1 MGYAMRISRLTIDKL
16 GVKLYDKVS
25 AVVAE
30 LVSNSY
36 DADAT
41 QVTVTAPMGA
51 YLAAK
56 AGGQV
61 ADKGYII
68 QVCDNGIG
76 MAPDEINPFYLR
88 VGAERRREQI
98 RGRGDKSPRHER
110 RVMGRKGVGKLAP
123 FGICRVIEVLSSG
136 GEKTTHITDD
146 GVQEGYLTAHFI
158 LDGRAI
164 LKDTE
169 TDYEPKAGDWDG
181 TLRETTGTT
190 ITLREFAYR
199 RVPDAPTFAR
209 QLAQRF
215 GLSTQNWAI
224 TLRDATKRKGN
235 SDYET
240 RLDRFEI
247 ATMANTRITFQGPAD
262 ANMSM
267 PVQDEFRFRA
277 VDPNGDELTA
287 LTAGFKHDDRFFP
300 LTGWTA
306 YAKAPYKDDLMA
318 GVRIYCRGKIAAQT
332 HIFNRKAGFTGEHNI
347 RSYLVGELRADW
359 LDEEEDL
366 IQTDRRD
373 ILWSHELGQ
382 AFERWGHKVI
392 SQMGQMTRDP
402 MRRQTQTRFLEVG
415 QVQMRIEEAFPS
427 PDQGDIR
434 AKAQGLAQRL
444 GKTIR
449 ADEVE
454 DAEVVKPIVD
464 LTLILAPHVMLDEKL
479 KEASNVETTIGVLS
493 EILRMARLAELSSF
507 GRIAEE
513 RLKVIEKVQSLKD
526 APGTVEIQLQELLT
540 HAPWLI
546 NSQWAPITANQSFT
560 RLKRA
565 LKTFYKQR
573 TGVDLPIDLDDV
585 QGMNKRP
592 DFILSSQDNGLQII
606 EIKKPGHS
614 LNNEEMDRIVSYRDT
629 MDAFLAD
636 PAQSEFQHVFKSFHM
651 TLVCDELAL
660 TGVGRA
666 AFQGYRNEGILTH
679 INWNTFLLRTVQM
692 HQDFL
697 EEARR
702 QQRYVASDA

>member
-51 YLAAK
+51 YLASK
-56 AGGQV
+56 AGGQIT
-61 ADKGYII
+61 DRGHII

-76 MAPDEINPFYLR
+76 MAPDEINQFYLR
-88 VGAERRREQI
+88 VGAERRREQV
-98 RGRGDKSPRHER
+98 RGRGDKSPWYKR

-123 FGICRVIEVLSSG
+123 FGICHVIEVLSSG
-136 GEKTTHITDD
+136 GEKTTD
-146 GVQEGYLTAHFI
+146 GLQEGYLTAHFI
-158 LDGRAI
+158 LDDRDI
-164 LKDTE
+164 LQDTE
-169 TDYEPKAGDWDG
+169 IDYEPKAGDWDG

-215 GLSTQNWAI
+215 GLSTQHWAI

-235 SDYET
+235 ADYET

-247 ATMANTRITFQGPAD
+247 ATMANTKITFQGPAD

-267 PVQDEFRFRA
+267 PVQDASRFRA

-287 LTAGFKHDDRFFP
+287 LTAGFKHEDRFFP
-300 LTGWTA
+300 LTGWAA
-306 YAKAPYKDDLMA
+306 YAKEPYKDDLMA

-402 MRRQTQTRFLEVG
+402 MRQQTQARFLEVG
-415 QVQMRIEEAFPS
+415 QVQMRIEEAFPN
-427 PDQGDIR
+427 PDQGDIH
-434 AKAQGLAQRL
+434 AKAQELARRL

-464 LTLILAPHVMLDEKL
+464 LTLILAPHIMLDEKL
-479 KEASNVETTIGVLS
+479 KEASNAETTIGVLS
-493 EILRMARLAELSSF
+493 GILRTARLAELSSF

-526 APGTVEIQLQELLT
+526 APGTVELQLQELLT

-546 NSQWAPITANQSFT
+546 NPQWAPITANQSFK
-560 RLKRA
+560 RLKHE
-565 LKTFYKQR
+565 LKAFYKQQ
-573 TGVDLPIDLDDV
+573 TGKDMILDLDDI
-585 QGMNKRP
+585 QGTNRRP
-592 DFILSSQDNGLQII
+592 DFVLSSQDNGLQII
-606 EIKKPGHS
+606 EIKKPGHF
-614 LNNEEMDRIVSYRDT
+614 LNNEEMDRIVSYRQT
-629 MDAFLAD
+629 MKAFFED
-636 PAQSEFQHVFKSFHM
+636 PAQSEFQYLFKSFHM
-651 TLVCDELAL
+651 TLVCDGLDL
-660 TGVGRA
+660 TGVWND
-666 AFQGYRNEGILTH
+666 AFEGYVNDGILTH
-679 INWNTFLLRTVQM
+679 INWNVFLLRTERM

-697 EEARR
+697 AEARR
-702 QQRYVASDA
+702 QNRYVASDA

>member
-51 YLAAK
+51 YLASK

-61 ADKGYII
+61 TDKGHII

-76 MAPDEINPFYLR
+76 MVPDEINQFYLR
-88 VGAERRREQI
+88 VGAERRREQVP
-98 RGRGDKSPRHER
+98 GRGDKSPKYER

-123 FGICRVIEVLSSG
+123 FGICHVIEVLSSG
-136 GEKTTHITDD
+136 GEKTTHITED

-158 LDGRAI
+158 LDDRDI

-169 TDYEPKAGDWDG
+169 IDYEPKAGDWDG
-181 TLRETTGTT
+181 TLSETTGTT

-224 TLRDATKRKGN
+224 TLRDATKRMGN

-240 RLDRFEI
+240 RLDCFAV
-247 ATMANTRITFQGPAD
+247 ATMANTRITFQGLAD

-267 PVQDEFRFRA
+267 PVQDASRFRA

-306 YAKAPYKDDLMA
+306 YAKEPYKDDLMA

-347 RSYLVGELRADW
+347 RSYLVGELHADW

-402 MRRQTQTRFLEVG
+402 MRQQTQARFLEVG

-427 PDQGDIR
+427 PDQGDIH
-434 AKAQGLAQRL
+434 AKAQELARRL

-464 LTLILAPHVMLDEKL
+464 LTLILAPHIMLDEKL
-479 KEASNVETTIGVLS
+479 KEASNAETTIGVLS
-493 EILRMARLAELSSF
+493 GILRTARLAELSSF

-526 APGTVEIQLQELLT
+526 APGTVELQLQELLT

-546 NSQWAPITANQSFT
+546 NPQWAPITANQSFK
-560 RLKRA
+560 RLKHE
-565 LKTFYKQR
+565 LKAFYKQQ
-573 TGVDLPIDLDDV
+573 TGQDMILDLDDI
-585 QGMNKRP
+585 QGTNRRP
-592 DFILSSQDNGLQII
+592 DFVLSSQDNGLQII
-606 EIKKPGHS
+606 EIKKPGHF
-614 LNNEEMDRIVSYRDT
+614 LNNEEMDRIVSYRQT
-629 MDAFLAD
+629 MKAFFED
-636 PAQSEFQHVFKSFHM
+636 PAQREFQYLFKSFHM
-651 TLVCDELAL
+651 TLVCDGLDL
-660 TGVGRA
+660 TGVWND
-666 AFQGYRNEGILTH
+666 AFEGYVNEGILTH
-679 INWNTFLLRTVQM
+679 INWNIFLLRTERM

-697 EEARR
+697 AEARR
-702 QQRYVASDA
+702 QNRYVASDA